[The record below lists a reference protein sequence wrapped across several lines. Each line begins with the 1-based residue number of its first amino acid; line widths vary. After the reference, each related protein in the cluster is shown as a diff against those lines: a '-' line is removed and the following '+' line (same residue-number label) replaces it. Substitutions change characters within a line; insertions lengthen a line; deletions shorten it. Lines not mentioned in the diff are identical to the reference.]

1 MSFPA
6 LSKMNYHRLG
16 KMISTRAVTVLSRNV
31 ASRSRHQFHGN
42 GTSAPLMI
50 LCLGAAGVA
59 LQVQRQNNEVSCE
72 EDEEFAG
79 SDLPSFGSSSDPMFL
94 SSADQEVPL
103 EKISLHAMTQPA
115 RNENDISTL
124 EKSIRALGNAQD
136 VAAEEQRALATSH
149 QDVATQAKD
158 RVQTLQTHEHPMV
171 TTQKMYFYKTSQ
183 LQTEMADRFII
194 LAGTSSEE
202 VGGDIAHLLGVPI
215 NQMHVGKFTDG
226 EVNIQLQESVRGKH
240 VYVINSTTSADALM
254 ELLLMIPTL
263 RRASAKKVTAVI
275 PYYGYSRQ
283 DQKHFRR
290 REPIAAADIALMLEE
305 MGVDRVICLDLHAD
319 SLQGFFSPACPV
331 EHLMPAPVA
340 AAYFHEELTPE
351 HESVEGDNFDYS
363 YPQVTVVAAH
373 EGQVGRA
380 TQFRTVLQRLSG
392 QPVDFAVLT
401 KSKMAPGSIQYE
413 AKLVG
418 NVTGRKCILV
428 DDIVNTGTTMVSNIE
443 SLKQHGAKSI
453 YAWATHGVFGP
464 PSVNDAPER
473 LQAMEELD
481 FLLISNSITT
491 KRQLP
496 SKIRVLNVAPLLAE
510 AIARSLHNQSI
521 SSILSLEPIEA
532 ERYDDC

>member
-6 LSKMNYHRLG
+6 LSKMNRLR
-16 KMISTRAVTVLSRNV
+16 KLSTHAISAVSRNL
-31 ASRSRHQFHGN
+31 SSSPSRHKSHGN
-42 GTSAPLMI
+42 EFSVPLI
-50 LCLGAAGVA
+50 LCVGAAGIA
-59 LQVQRQNNEVSCE
+59 FQMMIQRQNEVSC
-72 EDEEFAG
+72 DEG
-79 SDLPSFGSSSDPMFL
+79 DCSGNDLPSFGSSSDPMIL
-94 SSADQEVPL
+94 PDQEIPL
-103 EKISLHAMTQPA
+103 EKISLHAMTPPV
-115 RNENDISTL
+115 RDENDTCAL
-124 EKSIRALGNAQD
+124 EKSIRALGNAHD
-136 VAAEEQRALATSH
+136 AATKEQTALATSM
-149 QDVATQAKD
+149 QDVATQAND
-158 RVQTLQTHEHPMV
+158 RVQTLQSHDHPMV

-183 LQTEMADRFII
+183 LQTDMADRFII
-194 LAGTSSEE
+194 LAGSSSVD

-215 NQMHVGKFTDG
+215 NQMHVGRFTDG

-240 VYVINSTTSADALM
+240 VYIINSTTSADALM

-290 REPIAAADIALMLEE
+290 REPIAAADIARMLEE

-319 SLQGFFSPACPV
+319 SLQGFFSPSCPV

-351 HESVEGDNFDYS
+351 FESVAGNCDYS

-392 QPVDFAVLT
+392 QNVDFAVLT
-401 KSKMAPGSIQYE
+401 KSKMAPGSSQYE

-443 SLKQHGAKSI
+443 SLKQQGAEKI

-473 LQAMEELD
+473 LQELD
-481 FLLISNSITT
+481 ELEFLLISNSISTE
-491 KRQLP
+491 RQLP

-521 SSILSLEPIEA
+521 SSILSLDPLEKA
-532 ERYDDC
+532 ERYDS